1 MEKEQSMREAAIEKR
16 ECTMTNVL
24 AGVFPIVKESG
35 TAKAAMPA
43 YTLVAKGSDGKLEAL
58 TNETVSNVIGITA
71 EEAEADEVIVYY
83 QTGEFF
89 KDAINIPAGVDA
101 EEAKEA
107 LRKLSIFLK

>member
-1 MEKEQSMREAAIEKR
+1 MREAAIEKR

-35 TAKAAMPA
+35 TAAAAMPA
-43 YTLVAKGSDGKLEAL
+43 YTLVAKDSSGKLAEL
-58 TNETVSNVIGITA
+58 TKETTGKVIGITA
-71 EEAEADEVIVYY
+71 EEAEAEEVIVYY

-89 KDAINIPAGVDA
+89 EDAINIPSGVDA

>member
-1 MEKEQSMREAAIEKR
+1 MREAAIEKR

-35 TAKAAMPA
+35 TAAVAMPA
-43 YTLVAKGSDGKLEAL
+43 YTLVAKDSSGKLAEL
-58 TNETVSNVIGITA
+58 TKETTGKVIGITA
-71 EEAEADEVIVYY
+71 EEAEAEEVIVYY

>member
-1 MEKEQSMREAAIEKR
+1 MREAAIEKR

-35 TAKAAMPA
+35 TAAAAMPA
-43 YTLVAKGSDGKLEAL
+43 YTLVAKDSSGKLAEL
-58 TNETVSNVIGITA
+58 TKETTGKVIGITA
-71 EEAEADEVIVYY
+71 EEAEAEEVIVFY

>member
-1 MEKEQSMREAAIEKR
+1 MKEAAVEKR

-35 TAKAAMPA
+35 VAKAALPA
-43 YTLVAKGSDGKLEAL
+43 YTLVAKASDGKLEAL
-58 TNETVSNVIGITA
+58 TNETVSKVIGITA
-71 EEAEADEVIVYY
+71 EEAEANETIIYY

-89 KDAINIPAGVDA
+89 ENAVNIPGGVDKA
-101 EEAKEA
+101 EAKEA

>member
-1 MEKEQSMREAAIEKR
+1 MREAAIEKR

-35 TAKAAMPA
+35 TAAAAMPA
-43 YTLVAKGSDGKLEAL
+43 YTLVAKDSSGKLAEL
-58 TNETVSNVIGITA
+58 TKETTGKVIGITA
-71 EEAEADEVIVYY
+71 EEAEAEEVIVYY

-89 KDAINIPAGVDA
+89 EDAINIPAGVDA

>member
-1 MEKEQSMREAAIEKR
+1 MREAAIEKR

-89 KDAINIPAGVDA
+89 KDAINIPAEVDA

>member
-1 MEKEQSMREAAIEKR
+1 
-16 ECTMTNVL
+16 MTNVL

-35 TAKAAMPA
+35 TAAAAMPA
-43 YTLVAKGSDGKLEAL
+43 YTLVAKDSSGKLAEL
-58 TNETVSNVIGITA
+58 TKETTGKVIGITA
-71 EEAEADEVIVYY
+71 EEAEAEEVIVYY